1 MPRPGSAVDVVHS
14 SPIVGHAL
22 VDALQAAAVPTGL
35 LLYSWTDL
43 VTRLEH
49 IHGYVVIDA
58 YLDDHVPLSLK
69 VRAISHL
76 SSCPIVLGNNHQQS
90 AADRA
95 YDEGA
100 ADWIEPREA
109 LEDAVRRIAAV
120 VDGFRRVVRA
130 HPPRAH
136 LTDREIQILCL
147 YASRRSI
154 SARTLGRYL
163 GITEQTVHTH
173 LKSGRAKYREA
184 EVPVSNRHTLAD
196 ALVEDGYL
204 IGADAWQAEHR
215 W

>member
-1 MPRPGSAVDVVHS
+1 MT
-14 SPIVGHAL
+14 
-22 VDALQAAAVPTGL
+22 TGM

-43 VTRLEH
+43 VTRLDG
-49 IHGYVVIDA
+49 ISPYVVVDA

-69 VRAISHL
+69 VRAITQL
-76 SSCPIVLGNNHQQS
+76 SSCAVVLGNIHQQS

-100 ADWIEPREA
+100 ADWIEPRDS
-109 LEDAVRRIAAV
+109 LDDAVRRIAAV
-120 VDGFRRVVRA
+120 LNGARRRVRE
-130 HPPRAH
+130 HPPNAH

-173 LKSGRAKYREA
+173 LKSGRAKYRKA
-184 EVPVSNRHTLAD
+184 NVAVSNRHSLAE
-196 ALVEDGYL
+196 ALVADGYL
-204 IGADAWQAEHR
+204 IGPEAWQAEHR